1 MLARVALRPVAA
13 AAAGR
18 APVRM
23 FGTSMPYLRNE
34 RPAPKKDNEQADSN
48 IEHLASFLESQ
59 PTPNQRNSN
68 NRNNARNADTRA
80 PGPTKTFAN
89 GHYYDPYTL
98 SPEAMTNQFRR
109 RAPPLLGPSKREAM
123 KSDPIHILGL
133 KPSKPSLADDSY
145 KNGALLSE
153 YISEMGRILP
163 RNLTGLTRKS
173 QRSIGK
179 AIRRARAFGILPVH
193 TRSNGNRGAGGW
205 R

>member
-1 MLARVALRPVAA
+1 MLARVAVRPFSGMLAAGSPPPRARMFTTSLASLRPDQSN
-13 AAAGR
+13 G
-18 APVRM
+18 
-23 FGTSMPYLRNE
+23 S
-34 RPAPKKDNEQADSN
+34 DNADSN
-48 IEHLASFLESQ
+48 IEQLASFLESQ
-59 PTPNQRNSN
+59 PAQNQRG
-68 NRNNARNADTRA
+68 NRQSSHGADQRT
-80 PGPTKTFAN
+80 PGPTKSFAN
-89 GHYYDPYTL
+89 GHYYGPYTL
-98 SPEAMTNQFRR
+98 APDSLTNQFRR

-123 KSDPIHILGL
+123 KTDPIHILGL

-179 AIRRARAFGILPVH
+179 AIRRARALGILPVH
-193 TRSNGNRGAGGW
+193 TRSNGNKGAGGW